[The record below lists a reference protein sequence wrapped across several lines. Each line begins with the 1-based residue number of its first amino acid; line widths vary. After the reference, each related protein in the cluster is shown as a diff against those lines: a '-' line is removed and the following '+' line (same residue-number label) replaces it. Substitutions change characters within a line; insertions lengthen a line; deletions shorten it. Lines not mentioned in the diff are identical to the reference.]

1 MSLLEQE
8 TTRKGR
14 VDEKTLQL
22 EFEDDGE
29 GEEYEVEA
37 IRDSA
42 VYAKESESGQL
53 PGLYYLISWKDF
65 PEEENTWEPASAIQH
80 LRRLVNTFHKENPDK
95 PTTTSTPIDTT
106 SPTARPTVEPGA

>member
-1 MSLLEQE
+1 MSLLEQD

-14 VDEKTLQL
+14 VDEKTSQL

-37 IRDSA
+37 ICDSA

-53 PGLYYLISWKDF
+53 PGLYYLISWKGF
-65 PEEENTWEPASAIQH
+65 PEEENI
-80 LRRLVNTFHKENPDK
+80 
-95 PTTTSTPIDTT
+95 
-106 SPTARPTVEPGA
+106 